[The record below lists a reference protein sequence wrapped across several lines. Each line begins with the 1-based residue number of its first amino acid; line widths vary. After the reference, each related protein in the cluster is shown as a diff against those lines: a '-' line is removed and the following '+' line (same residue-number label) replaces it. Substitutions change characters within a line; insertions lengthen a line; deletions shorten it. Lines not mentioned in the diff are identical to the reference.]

1 MSKRR
6 ETYLCIDLPLNSS
19 TNTISKQSPFLER
32 ATYHR
37 ARKYRL
43 KIFSGGENIL
53 APFFFFFF
61 SIGGQLSSTIIDVTL
76 WIKRGRAAENI
87 CWPEASQ
94 GSSLVEDSSGPRSL
108 RHDCWDYRERWGEK
122 VERERERGGN
132 EGLKRTDDRAAWG
145 RGVEKS
151 LGQNRKNATGR
162 KYVEQIALCHGGME
176 RPPFVGLPFP
186 CLVGCTR
193 TVRGT
198 FLDKSVASVQLC
210 FLEPVGHP
218 PGGWKR

>member
-61 SIGGQLSSTIIDVTL
+61 LHRWLAIIDDHRRYAL
-76 WIKRGRAAENI
+76 DKARKSSRKHMLARGFAGVFTRRRFEWATKLAPRLLGLSRAMGRKGR
-87 CWPEASQ
+87 Q
-94 GSSLVEDSSGPRSL
+94 
-108 RHDCWDYRERWGEK
+108 
-122 VERERERGGN
+122 REREEGTRG
-132 EGLKRTDDRAAWG
+132 
-145 RGVEKS
+145 
-151 LGQNRKNATGR
+151 
-162 KYVEQIALCHGGME
+162 
-176 RPPFVGLPFP
+176 
-186 CLVGCTR
+186 
-193 TVRGT
+193 
-198 FLDKSVASVQLC
+198 
-210 FLEPVGHP
+210 
-218 PGGWKR
+218 